1 MEQLQRV
8 KSPARRDEAAMSQ
21 AVPANHTWNSR
32 KGRTMLVPDG
42 LLLVV
47 YMLVHTVAGYLCR
60 MSVTAALQD
69 PRPYER
75 CPSLMAR

>member
-1 MEQLQRV
+1 
-8 KSPARRDEAAMSQ
+8 
-21 AVPANHTWNSR
+21 
-32 KGRTMLVPDG
+32 MLVPDG